1 MNKIY
6 KIVTLLF
13 FSASVALA
21 QNVEFEKANFP
32 DKKDLLKEAKKNLE
46 DGRDAFDLGKKE
58 YDFVLEGYVAKNK
71 YFPVSRKDYQR
82 AGDIYW
88 KQAQP
93 LLSKAQDFNPNNAQ
107 LNYMM
112 GIVSFNLNPQSDNAV
127 KYFEKALS
135 LNDPKI
141 PEDLT

>member
-82 AGDIYW
+82 ACF
-88 KQAQP
+88 Q
-93 LLSKAQDFNPNNAQ
+93 
-107 LNYMM
+107 
-112 GIVSFNLNPQSDNAV
+112 
-127 KYFEKALS
+127 
-135 LNDPKI
+135 
-141 PEDLT
+141 